1 MTTLSWHFASIGTKI
16 DEKGND
22 IWDTKM
28 NSLTKMNIKYF
39 KPRRYITLSDLA
51 YDLYKKIHNIRI

>member
-1 MTTLSWHFASIGTKI
+1 MTMLSWHFANIGTEI

-28 NSLTKMNIKYF
+28 NIKYF
-39 KPRRYITLSDLA
+39 KSKGYTLSDLA
-51 YDLYKKIHNIRI
+51 YDLYKKTYNILT